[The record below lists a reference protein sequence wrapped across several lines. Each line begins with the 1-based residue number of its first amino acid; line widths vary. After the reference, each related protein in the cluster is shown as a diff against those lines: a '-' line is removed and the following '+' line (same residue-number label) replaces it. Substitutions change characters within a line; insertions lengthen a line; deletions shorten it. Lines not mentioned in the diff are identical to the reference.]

1 MFFVFLFIPV
11 RPWSADKCVRGKA
24 QRQQY
29 FSACNSATHFGL
41 NKHQGRGMVTVFSPA
56 VFFFRVIFAVFATIV
71 VIIIS
76 PRNKK
81 IVSCFPFSNHSYQY
95 YSISC
100 QHCLSHPGAPEI
112 DILEAMPGFENLHKN
127 NPNTYTHL
135 PYYSASL
142 QVSPGMLDCRFLE
155 CLHYGIAVCEVNNA

>member
-1 MFFVFLFIPV
+1 MCPRQGSATTVLFRLQQCHSLWPQQAP
-11 RPWSADKCVRGKA
+11 R
-24 QRQQY
+24 QRYVHCIFTCRILFSCNFCGFCNNCCHYY
-29 FSACNSATHFGL
+29 FSTE
-41 NKHQGRGMVTVFSPA
+41 Q
-56 VFFFRVIFAVFATIV
+56 
-71 VIIIS
+71 
-76 PRNKK
+76 KK
-81 IVSCFPFSNHSYQY
+81 IVSCHSYQY